1 VDRLRGGGR
10 LNAQS
15 RSKIGWRPLGAWL
28 GLLALLIGAGY
39 FVFRSFAAGQIPA
52 STQLYLLAVVAGVAS
67 FFSPCAFPLLPS
79 YISFYYAAD
88 QRTHDGSAGR
98 LRLGLAGAL
107 GVVTFDLVLGLI
119 IAVFG
124 AGLARGLSITS
135 AEPSQFVLIVR
146 IAIGIILLIL
156 GIGQLAG
163 WNLKPQIADRF
174 VYATQPKRGATRGPA
189 ASLYFYGLG
198 YTIAGLGCTGPILAA
213 LVVAALASGGPNS
226 ALSAFLVFAA
236 TMAAL
241 MLLVS
246 ALVGGSRETIINRLK
261 AQTPRIQ
268 RLSSYLLILVG
279 AFNILSSFYLSQFQ
293 TLFFP
298 T

>member
-1 VDRLRGGGR
+1 MDRLRSGGR

-15 RSKIGWRPLGAWL
+15 GPTTDWRPLAAWL

-39 FVFRSFAAGQIPA
+39 FVFRTFAGGQLPGSI
-52 STQLYLLAVVAGVAS
+52 QLYLLAIVAGVAS

-88 QRTHDGSAGR
+88 QRTHDSSGGR
-98 LRLGLAGAL
+98 LKLGLAGAL

-135 AEPSQFVLIVR
+135 AEPSQFVLVIR
-146 IAIGIILLIL
+146 IAIGIVLLVL
-156 GIGQLAG
+156 GIGQLSG

-174 VYATQPKRGATRGPA
+174 VYATQPKRGASRGPA

-213 LVVAALASGGPNS
+213 LVVAALASGGLSS
-226 ALSAFLVFAA
+226 AISAFLVFAA

-241 MLLVS
+241 MLIVS

-268 RLSSYLLILVG
+268 RVASYLLILVG

-293 TLFFP
+293 RILFP
-298 T
+298 A